1 MTTTDFAP
9 TILRLDASMRREGS
23 VSRRL
28 LDRLVTKLTGE
39 NGAVRIVRRDLAEG
53 APGLVSEAWID
64 ANFTP
69 ADERTAEQ
77 QAVLAESDMLVE
89 ELKSADILAV
99 GVPIYNFGVPAAL
112 KAWVDMVARARLTF
126 NYTENGPV
134 GLLEGKKAYLV
145 VASGGT
151 ESGSAID
158 FATGYMKH
166 VLGFIGIH
174 DVEVITA
181 DRLMADAGREDRA
194 VEAIEALQ
202 ELPAAA

>member
-1 MTTTDFAP
+1 MTATEFAP
-9 TILRLDASMRREGS
+9 TVLRIDASMRREGS

-28 LDRLVTKLTGE
+28 LDRLVTKLTGA
-39 NGAVRIVRRDLAEG
+39 NDSVRVVRRDLADG
-53 APGLVSEAWID
+53 APGLVNEAWIA

-69 ADERTAEQ
+69 ADARTAEQ
-77 QAVLAESDMLVE
+77 QAVLSESDALVE
-89 ELKSADILAV
+89 ELKSADILAI

-112 KAWVDMVARARLTF
+112 KAWIDMVARARLTF

-158 FATGYMKH
+158 FATGYMRH

-181 DRLMADAGREDRA
+181 DRLNADASREENA
-194 VEAIEALQ
+194 VAAIEALEEQ
-202 ELPAAA
+202 RAAA